1 MSYILFNIEIK
12 NVYQK
17 RGLKAHTAAR
27 AFVITFMNLHNFF
40 NSETFEEFI
49 SCLNLSTFGY

>member
-1 MSYILFNIEIK
+1 MSYILVNIEENI
-12 NVYQK
+12 YQK

-27 AFVITFMNLHNFF
+27 EFVITFMNLHKFF

-49 SCLNLSTFGY
+49 SCLNLSTVG